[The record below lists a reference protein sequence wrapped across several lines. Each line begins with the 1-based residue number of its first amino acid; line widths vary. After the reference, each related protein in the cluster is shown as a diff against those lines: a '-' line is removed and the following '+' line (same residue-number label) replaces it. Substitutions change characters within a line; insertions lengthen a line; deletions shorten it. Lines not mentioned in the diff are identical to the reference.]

1 MVYTRSSSAVAQA
14 LLSLRN
20 ARRASFAAT
29 TTPIVVKARSTLPS
43 KRAAATAAATAA
55 PARATTSPKSTQFW
69 REWANWYSPFL
80 AELKDE
86 GVSGPPRFKEA
97 EARWTT
103 FCAKRLHC
111 SEAAVQSWLKNT
123 SSASR
128 LARAGY

>member
-14 LLSLRN
+14 LLSLRT
-20 ARRASFAAT
+20 ARRASSVAASSIT
-29 TTPIVVKARSTLPS
+29 VVKARNTLPS
-43 KRAAATAAATAA
+43 KRAAPAAA

-86 GVSGPPRFKEA
+86 GVSGQPRFKEA

-111 SEAAVQSWLKNT
+111 TEAAVQTWLKNT

>member
-20 ARRASFAAT
+20 ARRASSVTASSIT
-29 TTPIVVKARSTLPS
+29 VVKARNNIPS
-43 KRAAATAAATAA
+43 KRAVAA

-111 SEAAVQSWLKNT
+111 SEAAVQTWLKNT

>member
-1 MVYTRSSSAVAQA
+1 MVYTRSSSAIAQA

-43 KRAAATAAATAA
+43 KRAAAAAT
-55 PARATTSPKSTQFW
+55 PARATASPKSTQFW

-111 SEAAVQSWLKNT
+111 SESAVQTWLKNT